1 MQEIDKLI
9 IYFTIYSLI
18 GWLCEVIYCSLL
30 SRRFVNRGFL
40 AGPVCPVYGFGAMFV
55 IWILKPVS
63 VNILAIFLSGLVITS
78 TIEYV
83 TGWLL
88 EVFFGTR
95 WWDYSN
101 QRFNL
106 EGRVC
111 LKNSI
116 FFGIL
121 SVVLM
126 QVIHPFSAYI
136 VGLIPGFWTK
146 LISITLAAAFIADC
160 SVTLNTLV
168 NLNQRLKKLSEFT
181 EELRKNADIT
191 EWFNEHEFSKS
202 FEKLK
207 SIIEESKHELNQ
219 KIEESKHEL
228 NRKLREKFE
237 VLTQRKGSG
246 SRIIRA
252 FPNMKSSKYD
262 IQLTHLKEALK
273 ELKNKAKLKS

>member
-1 MQEIDKLI
+1 MQEADKLI
-9 IYFTIYSLI
+9 IYFTVYSVF

-30 SRRFVNRGFL
+30 SRKFVNRGFL

-55 IWILKPVS
+55 IWILKPVA
-63 VNILAIFLSGLVITS
+63 VNIPATFLSGLVITS
-78 TIEYV
+78 TIEYI

-121 SVVLM
+121 SVILM
-126 QVIHPFSAYI
+126 QGIHPFSVYI
-136 VGLIPGFWTK
+136 IGLIPGFWTK

-160 SVTLNTLV
+160 AVTLNTLV
-168 NLNQRLKKLSEFT
+168 NLNQRLKKLREFT
-181 EELRKNADIT
+181 DELRKNADIT
-191 EWFNEHEFSKS
+191 EWFNEHELFKS

-207 SIIEESKHELNQ
+207 SIIEESKHELDQ
-219 KIEESKHEL
+219 KIEEGKHEL
-228 NRKLREKFE
+228 NLKLREKFE
-237 VLTQRKGSG
+237 ALTHRKGSG

-262 IQLTHLKEALK
+262 IQLSHLKEALK
-273 ELKNKAKLKS
+273 EFKE